1 MKMSRI
7 ATIAVVPAVALA
19 LSGCSFNF
27 SVGKS
32 PSPSPTTAAST
43 KETQVAS
50 PTPEATDVASP
61 DPVATD
67 TESAP
72 ASGESIEA
80 DPAGIETSAADSLEQ
95 QVGVRPIID
104 CGDDKVNVE
113 VGGTLLCS
121 LTTEDDTDVYDIT
134 MTFTQ
139 VNADG
144 TFNFD
149 YQVAETPRP

>member
-43 KETQVAS
+43 EESNVAS
-50 PTPEATDVASP
+50 PTPEATDAASP

-67 TESAP
+67 SESA
-72 ASGESIEA
+72 AVTGETVEA
-80 DPAGIETSAADSLEQ
+80 DPAGIETSAADALEQ

-104 CGDDKVNVE
+104 CGDEKVDVA

-121 LTTEDDTDVYDIT
+121 LTTEGDTDVYDIT
-134 MTFTQ
+134 MTFTE
-139 VNADG
+139 VNTDG